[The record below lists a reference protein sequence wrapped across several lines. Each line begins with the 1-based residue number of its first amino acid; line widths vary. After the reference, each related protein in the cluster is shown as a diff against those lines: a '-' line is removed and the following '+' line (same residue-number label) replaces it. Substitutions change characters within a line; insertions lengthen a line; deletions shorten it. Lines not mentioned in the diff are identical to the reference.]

1 MNLKLISLEYLQYR
15 FNFFYREMLIRLN
28 HIIVYSLVAVVL
40 SWVIYP
46 IYIRILRKLK
56 VWKTIR
62 EDTATWEKSVIFA
75 QLHKH
80 KSGTPT
86 MWWGVFLIVMLVMV
100 WISFLLERY
109 NLINNTLL
117 NQRETYIILFG
128 FFSMGLIWLVDDF
141 LNVKWYGKIKW
152 LSAKAKLIWMFI
164 FAAFISRWFYVKLGV
179 DYINFW
185 PIAGEIR
192 LGIFYPIITF
202 FVTVSIVNAINIT
215 DWLDWLAGW
224 LMSIVLFALS
234 VLTFLNQTYIATTV
248 LAILIAVLIAFL
260 FFNVNPAKIFMW
272 DSWAFALWWF
282 LATLLYL
289 LNMRMWIFIPFIVL
303 FGLFIL
309 EVGSSALQIFW
320 KKRFKRKFFPMSP
333 LHHLFEYKWIPE
345 TTIVM
350 KAWMIQWL
358 LATITLIAIFY
369 QINTI
374 SP

>member
-1 MNLKLISLEYLQYR
+1 
-15 FNFFYREMLIRLN
+15 MLIKLN
-28 HIIVYSLVAVVL
+28 HIIVYSLVAVIL
-40 SWVIYP
+40 SWIIYP
-46 IYIRILRKLK
+46 IYVKILRKLK

-75 QLHKH
+75 ELHKH

-86 MWWGVFLIVMLVMV
+86 MWWWVFLIVMLIMV
-100 WISFLLERY
+100 GISFLLERY
-109 NLINNTLL
+109 DLINNTLL
-117 NQRETYIILFG
+117 NQRETYIILFW

-179 DYINFW
+179 DYINFR

-224 LMSIVLFALS
+224 LMSIVLFALA

-309 EVGSSALQIFW
+309 EVWSSALQIFW
-320 KKRFKRKFFPMSP
+320 KKRFKRKLFPMSP
-333 LHHLFEYKWIPE
+333 LHHLFEHKWIPE

-358 LATITLIAIFY
+358 LAAITLIAIFY